1 MTEGFSITTT
11 GITLTG
17 LGAAIAGVW
26 GFLVHPMQKQ
36 LDKIELGK
44 ADISLCAEK
53 HKNINQNFTDI
64 KADLKEVK
72 EGIND
77 IALLLAK
84 EQKGN

>member
-1 MTEGFSITTT
+1 MIDGFSITTT

-17 LGAAIAGVW
+17 LGAALAGVW
-26 GFLVHPMQKQ
+26 RFLIYPLVKQ
-36 LDKIELGK
+36 IDKLETGK

-53 HKNINQNFTDI
+53 HKTIDINFQEI